1 MVMTTARGSGASARA
16 AASSSRLRAR
26 TVAAPASPGAA
37 RRERGAGTG
46 VGAGSVLTR
55 PTLVASRG
63 RTQSTRS
70 DERESI
76 GGMSEVG
83 GTDTGTSPSECSGT
97 DVCPRICRPGSSSRY
112 PGAYSTRLGF
122 HWPGVI
128 RTARAPD
135 PRGVRP
141 SPGQQAPDLVQY
153 QGSPRGGHRP
163 EPLTLE
169 PPTDAAS
176 EHRPRWE
183 RTFGMRTAFCHR

>member
-1 MVMTTARGSGASARA
+1 MVMTTARGPGAAARA
-16 AASSSRLRAR
+16 AASSARLRVR
-26 TVAAPASPGAA
+26 TAASPV
-37 RRERGAGTG
+37 EQGAGTG
-46 VGAGSVLTR
+46 VGADSVLTR

-76 GGMSEVG
+76 GGMSEIG

-97 DVCPRICRPGSSSRY
+97 DVCPRICRPGLSSRC

-153 QGSPRGGHRP
+153 QGSPRGGHHP
-163 EPLTLE
+163 KPLTLE

-176 EHRPRWE
+176 EHRPLWE
-183 RTFGMRTAFCHR
+183 RTFGMSTAFCHR